1 MLPMYLLTVKDVNG
15 INDFTDVI
23 GRLFVMNHSWK
34 IRVREMPQFQK
45 ETTIK
50 GRELQN
56 LIENGIKSSDSSFS
70 ALEGDQI
77 LFRIAI
83 SDKCIIHTTR
93 KHWVTFFEEKFSIS
107 GKEELDPDMP
117 EFNEFMQD

>member
-1 MLPMYLLTVKDVNG
+1 MLPMYLLTITDVKG

-34 IRVREMPQFQK
+34 IRVHGMPQFQK
-45 ETTIK
+45 ETMIR

-93 KHWVTFFEEKFSIS
+93 KHWVTFFEEKFSVS
-107 GKEELDPDMP
+107 GKRSEE
-117 EFNEFMQD
+117 